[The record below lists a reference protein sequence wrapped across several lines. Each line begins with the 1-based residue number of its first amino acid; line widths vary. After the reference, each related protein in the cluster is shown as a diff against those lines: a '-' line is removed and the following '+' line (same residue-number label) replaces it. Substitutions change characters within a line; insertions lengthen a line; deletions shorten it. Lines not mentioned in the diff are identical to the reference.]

1 MRPAYATLSGYNGK
15 SFTLDNVMP
24 ANLSSELQE
33 NKKSVTLSS
42 DGGNLKVSPAGQG
55 ASDVGMWVNY
65 APTKA
70 TYGLA
75 EGGQTW
81 AASGPFSGCQIVIG
95 NKGGRVCVTHISL
108 ESGSQGP
115 EAWRARGWDDFD
127 IWASWKV
134 SMPSGFTS
142 TSGAASHVFID
153 WSAGKTPSQI
163 KIARIDVNCTTMG
176 GSNGGIYNVADMA

>member
-1 MRPAYATLSGYNGK
+1 MRPSYGTLSGFKGNT
-15 SFTLDNVMP
+15 FTLDNVMP
-24 ANLSSELQE
+24 ANLSDELQE
-33 NKKSVTLSS
+33 NKKNVVVTS
-42 DGGNLKVSPAGQG
+42 DGGNLKVSPAGKG

-70 TYGLA
+70 TFGLA

-108 ESGSQGP
+108 ESGSDGP
-115 EAWRARGWDDFD
+115 EAWRGRGWNDFD

-134 SMPSGFTS
+134 SMPEGFSGIN
-142 TSGAASHVFID
+142 GGASHVFID
-153 WSAGKTPSQI
+153 WSAGQTPSAI
-163 KIARIDVNCTTMG
+163 KIARIDVSCTAMG
-176 GSNGGIYNVADMA
+176 GSNGEIFKITDMA